1 MHELLRVEDLS
12 VAFDLPTGRLRAV
25 DGISFRVPRSR
36 IVALVGES
44 GSGKS
49 VTGQAIMG
57 LLPRN
62 GHILGGRILFDHD
75 EDEATPRIDLAALPR
90 DGRQMQGLRGRY
102 MSIIFQEPMSA
113 LSPLH
118 RIGSQIGEVLRQHTP
133 LSPGER
139 QSRTLEMLR
148 LMGFSDPSRT
158 CNAYPF
164 ELSGGMRQRAMIAM
178 ALICRPSLV
187 IADEP
192 TTALDVTIQAQIL
205 QLLQNLQ
212 QQMRMAVLI
221 ITHDLGV
228 VANIADEVVVM
239 HRGRVMEA
247 GCREDIFRRPGHP
260 YLRGLLAAAHQLT
273 APVAETPAPAVS
285 GEHLLEV
292 RNISKRYGG
301 AAEGDA
307 AVQDVSFAIS
317 RGACVALV
325 GESGCGKTTLGK
337 LVLRAL
343 TPDSGRILFAGQDV
357 ADLKGA
363 ALRHYRARVQ
373 FVFQDPL
380 SSLNPRMTVLET
392 LREPMIIHRIGGRET
407 QIERARE
414 LMRLV
419 GLDPGHL
426 MRYPLSFSGGQRQRI
441 VIARALALRPELLIC
456 DEPVSALDLSIQAQ
470 ILSLLKDLR
479 ARLGLSYLFISHDLA
494 VIQAIA
500 DHILVMCRGRLVETA
515 PARALFTNPR
525 HPYTKA
531 LLAAAP
537 KPDID
542 ARLDFQRLDEERL
555 KEPQFWPVP
564 YTLDIG
570 ETGRMEEVAPGH
582 MVRVGRVFA

>member
-12 VAFDLPTGRLRAV
+12 VAFNLPSGRLIAV
-25 DGISFRVPRSR
+25 DGISFRIPRGR

-62 GHILGGRILFDHD
+62 ADILGGRILFDHD

-118 RIGSQIGEVLRQHTP
+118 RIGSQISEVLRQHTP

-139 QSRTLEMLR
+139 QKSTLEMLR
-148 LMGFSDPSRT
+148 LTGFSDPARA
-158 CNAYPF
+158 CKAYPF
-164 ELSGGMRQRAMIAM
+164 ELSGGMRQRVMIAM

-205 QLLQNLQ
+205 RLLQNLQ
-212 QQMRMAVLI
+212 QQLRMAVLM

-260 YLRGLLAAAHQLT
+260 YLRGLLAAARQLT
-273 APVAETPAPAVS
+273 APAAEKTAPGAG
-285 GEHLLEV
+285 GEPLLEV
-292 RNISKRYGG
+292 RNVSKHYRG
-301 AAEGDA
+301 AANEHP
-307 AVQDVSFAIS
+307 AVEDVSFTIP

-357 ADLKGA
+357 AGLKGL
-363 ALRHYRARVQ
+363 ALRDYRARAQ
-373 FVFQDPL
+373 FIFQDPL

-392 LREPMIIHRIGGRET
+392 LREPMIIHGFGGREAQT
-407 QIERARE
+407 ERARE

-419 GLDPGHL
+419 GLDPAHL

-479 ARLGLSYLFISHDLA
+479 TRLGLSYLFISHDLA
-494 VIQAIA
+494 VVQAIA

-515 PARALFTNPR
+515 FATSLFNRPV

-537 KPDID
+537 KPDIG
-542 ARLDFQRLDEERL
+542 ALLDFQQLDEERL
-555 KEPQFWPVP
+555 KEPQFWPMP
-564 YTLDIG
+564 FTLTAG
-570 ETGRMEEVAPGH
+570 ESGRMEEIAPDH
-582 MVRVGRVFA
+582 RVRVGRVFA